1 MVANR
6 QVCTTSGNFFW
17 IKIMSEKTL
26 TVVATFQAR
35 PGKEADLRAALLGL
49 VRLTRKEPGCV
60 DYDLHQSPE
69 EPAKFL
75 FYENWTS
82 KAALDA
88 HLQSEHVKAL
98 LPRLDELCMGFPEIK
113 VWEKIG

>member
-1 MVANR
+1 MN
-6 QVCTTSGNFFW
+6 S
-17 IKIMSEKTL
+17 I
-26 TVVATFQAR
+26 TVIATFQAR
-35 PGKEADLRAALLGL
+35 PGKESDLRTVLISLLT
-49 VRLTRKEPGCV
+49 LTRKETGCV
-60 DYDLHQSPE
+60 SYDLHQSPE

-88 HLQSEHVKAL
+88 HLQSAHVKAL
-98 LPRLDELCMGFPEIK
+98 LPRLDDLCTAFPEIK

>member
-1 MVANR
+1 MN
-6 QVCTTSGNFFW
+6 S
-17 IKIMSEKTL
+17 I
-26 TVVATFQAR
+26 TVIATFQAR
-35 PGKEADLRAALLGL
+35 PGKESELRIVLISLLA
-49 VRLTRKEPGCV
+49 LTRKETGCV
-60 DYDLHQSPE
+60 NYDLHQSPE

-88 HLQSEHVKAL
+88 HLQSAHVKAL
-98 LPRLDELCMGFPEIK
+98 LPRLDDLCTAFPEIK

>member
-1 MVANR
+1 
-6 QVCTTSGNFFW
+6 
-17 IKIMSEKTL
+17 MSEKIV

-35 PGKEADLRAALLGL
+35 SGKETELRAALLGL
-49 VRLTRKEPGCV
+49 VAPTRKEAGCLN
-60 DYDLHQSPE
+60 YDVHQSPE

-75 FYENWTS
+75 FHENWTS

-88 HLQSEHVKAL
+88 HLQSAHVKAL
-98 LPRLDELCMGFPEIK
+98 FPRVDELCVAFPEIS